1 MKSLVIIPA
10 LNEASCIASVVA
22 DVRTYVPGATVLVMD
37 DGSADATASEARR
50 AGAEVLRLPFNCGI
64 GVAVQAGFAFGVA
77 EGFDIVAR
85 VDGDGQHVAADLPA
99 VIAPVAEDRAD
110 FSVGSRFLAAGAD
123 AEAAAASFQ
132 SSFSRRLGIR
142 WFKTLLRFVAG
153 RAVTDPTSGF
163 CAANRRAAGVLAGG
177 CASDYPEVD
186 AVVLLSRAGLRLTE
200 VPARMRV
207 RQAGASSISGL
218 APLRYM
224 IKVTM
229 AIAVTW
235 SRGPAPAGS

>member
-1 MKSLVIIPA
+1 
-10 LNEASCIASVVA
+10 VVS
-22 DVRTYVPGATVLVMD
+22 DVRAHTGATVLVMD
-37 DGSADATASEARR
+37 DGSADETAGEARL

-64 GVAVQAGFAFGVA
+64 GIAVQAGFAFGVA
-77 EGFDIVAR
+77 EGFDIIAR
-85 VDGDGQHVAADLPA
+85 VDGDGQHVAADLPL
-99 VIAPVAEDRAD
+99 VMAPVVEERAD
-110 FSVGSRFLAAGAD
+110 FCVGSRFLSGSERDPGSAT
-123 AEAAAASFQ
+123 FR

-142 WFKTLLRFVAG
+142 WFKTLLRLVAG
-153 RAVTDPTSGF
+153 RSVTDPTSGF
-163 CAANRRAAGVLAGG
+163 CAANRRAAAILAGG

-200 VPARMRV
+200 VPARMRD
-207 RQAGASSISGL
+207 RQGGASSISGL

-229 AIAVTW
+229 AVAVTW

>member
-1 MKSLVIIPA
+1 MRALVIIPA
-10 LNEASCIASVVA
+10 FNEAAAIARVVS
-22 DVRTYVPGATVLVMD
+22 DVRAHTGATVLVMD
-37 DGSADATASEARR
+37 DGSADETAGEARR

-64 GVAVQAGFAFGVA
+64 GIAVQAGYAFGVA
-77 EGFDIVAR
+77 EGFDIIAR
-85 VDGDGQHVAADLPA
+85 VDGDGQHVAADLPQ
-99 VIAPVAEDRAD
+99 VMAPVVEGQVD
-110 FSVGSRFLAAGAD
+110 FCVGSRFLSGSERD
-123 AEAAAASFQ
+123 ASPVTFQ

-142 WFKTLLRFVAG
+142 WFKTLLRLVAG

-163 CAANRRAAGVLAGG
+163 CAANRRAAAVLAGG

-200 VPARMRV
+200 VPATMRD

-235 SRGPAPAGS
+235 SRGP